1 MEELSRAVTTRYPR
15 PLETASAAG
24 ALLLGLAAQTL
35 LDRKSEL
42 ECALVLYALAVVLC
56 ILALASRREKT
67 PGQHLSV
74 SALEVVLLIAVLGL
88 AVFMR
93 TFRLLEIPSGVFFD
107 EAMNGLEA
115 AQILEH
121 NVHPLWSDELSGRPT
136 LHLHILAVVFRF
148 LGVNER
154 AMRLVSAAAGTATA
168 FALWLFARYLFDRR
182 VALLAAFFLAVARW
196 HVNYSRIAFEAILH
210 PLLQLLAFYFLF
222 RGLHSRK
229 LRHFF
234 LSGLFLGVGLYTYIS
249 FRLVPLVIVV
259 FLFYKVFSQRSF
271 LANYRSGVLLLFLT
285 TVIIVSP
292 LAVFALQDPGRF
304 TDRFQEVSLFAEMQ
318 REESYQP
325 LVSSVVGYLVM
336 FNYQGDR
343 NPVLNLSGE
352 PALSFVPAMFF
363 VLGLGWAVFRIRK
376 GRYLFLL
383 LMFIFS
389 LLPGILTHSLEAPHG
404 TRVIGAAPVVCLLA
418 ALAAVRLTER
428 LILPSTRLRQAQP
441 SGSGHRLRG
450 AWRIAA
456 VVPLLGT
463 VVGATLYMDYNAY
476 FVRQATDVQSW
487 RAFTP
492 AATGV
497 GELINTWSDRYLIY
511 VSPTYYYV
519 FPDDTVVRFAAYPY
533 SEYRPLDPVG
543 SVPLQEDPGQ
553 GVAYI
558 FEPRYAFLVET
569 LRAFYPEGRLEGH
582 LSPFG
587 EQMFVSYR
595 VEHDEIVAAHG
606 VTAQY
611 YKGSTWSGEPAVV
624 RREAGLAL
632 DWHETTPP
640 LSPPFS
646 AQWEGSLFIP
656 RHGEYT
662 FSVAGGGEAR
672 SLELD
677 GVSVSLDQSVPL
689 ARGLH
694 SLSLWVTVDQ
704 VQEGMALL
712 WEGPEISRATIPC
725 SRLFTR
731 KSPDHGLQ
739 GAYYTGKHWEGPPSL
754 VEIDRA
760 IFANAVLLEGI
771 FSIEWRGEILVPQ
784 TGEYVFGTSSD
795 DASLLFINEE
805 WVVDNGGDHGDRY
818 AEGRILLDAGWH
830 DFRLQYAQSGGGMHL
845 TLFWTPPGKG
855 REVIPAEVFRYPP
868 RLTLAEGTEPVA
880 QVEVPPPSQ
889 VPPATVVA
897 EPEWLA
903 WGRAGDGPGEFLY
916 PHGIAV
922 DDQGCVYVADTGN
935 HRIQK
940 FTAEGRFVTAWGQR
954 GEGEGRFLEPF
965 SLAVDSQGHVLV
977 LDAQT
982 GWIQTFDETGRFLHR
997 WGGPGAQF
1005 FYPRGMAIDREDN
1018 VYIADTGQS
1027 RVIKF
1032 SPDGRAVQ
1040 EFGRPSTAGA
1050 ALGGPVGIAVDE
1062 AGQVYVVDSDRR
1074 RLLVYARHGDLLRQW
1089 DVPHGG
1095 AREGP
1100 HLAWGPEGLLYL
1112 VDPEGN
1118 QVLVFRSDGTL
1129 VQQWGELGG
1138 GPGQLRTP
1146 VDIAVD
1152 DQGRVYI
1159 ADTNNHRVQQCTP

>member
-1 MEELSRAVTTRYPR
+1 MTVATRYPR
-15 PLETASAAG
+15 PVETASAVG
-24 ALLLGLAAQTL
+24 ALLLGLTAQTL
-35 LDRKSEL
+35 VYRKSEL
-42 ECALVLYALAVVLC
+42 DCALVLYALAIVLC
-56 ILALASRREKT
+56 IVALASRREE
-67 PGQHLSV
+67 PAGQHLSI
-74 SALEVVLLIAVLGL
+74 SRLEAGLLVAMLGL

-115 AQILEH
+115 AQILEQ

-154 AMRLVSAAAGTATA
+154 AMRLVSAAAGTATV

-222 RGLHSRK
+222 RALDSRK

-234 LSGLFLGVGLYTYIS
+234 LSGLFLGLGLYTYIS

-259 FLFYKVFSQRSF
+259 FLLYKVVSQRGF
-271 LANYRSGVLLLFLT
+271 IRDYWTGVLLLFLT

-292 LAVFALQDPGRF
+292 LAVFASQNPERF
-304 TDRFQEVSLFAEMQ
+304 TTRLQEVSLFAEIQ
-318 REESYQP
+318 REKSYQP
-325 LVSSVVGYLVM
+325 LIKSVVGYLVM

-376 GRYLFLL
+376 GCYLFLL
-383 LMFIFS
+383 LMFVVS
-389 LLPGILTHSLEAPHG
+389 LLPGILTHSIEAPHG

-418 ALAAVRLTER
+418 ALAAVRLVES
-428 LILPSTRLRQAQP
+428 LVHLRNV
-441 SGSGHRLRG
+441 
-450 AWRIAA
+450 WRVVA
-456 VVPLLGT
+456 VVLLLT
-463 VVGATLYMDYNAY
+463 IVIEATLYMDYDAY

-497 GELINTWSDRYLIY
+497 GELIKVWSDRYLIY

-519 FPDDTVVRFAAYPY
+519 FPDDTIARFAAYPH

-543 SVPLQEDPGQ
+543 SIPLQEDPGR
-553 GVAYI
+553 GVLYI
-558 FEPRYAFLVET
+558 LEPRYTFLLET
-569 LRAFYPEGRLEGH
+569 LQAFYPEGHLEEQF
-582 LSPFG
+582 SPFG
-587 EQMFVSYR
+587 DQMFVSYR
-595 VEHDEIVAAHG
+595 VEHDELAAAHG

-611 YKGSTWSGEPAVV
+611 YRGSTWSGEPEVV
-624 RREAGLAL
+624 RHETGLAF
-632 DWHETTPP
+632 DWQDTTPS
-640 LSPPFS
+640 LSAPFS
-646 AQWEGSLFIP
+646 ALWEGSLFIP

-662 FSVAGGGEAR
+662 FSVSGGEAKR
-672 SLELD
+672 FELD
-677 GVSVSLDQSVPL
+677 GAPVPLDRGVPL

-694 SLSLWVTVDQ
+694 SLSLWMTVDQ
-704 VQEGMALL
+704 VQEGVALL
-712 WEGPEISRATIPC
+712 WEGPEIAQGIIPP
-725 SRLFTR
+725 SSLFIR
-731 KSPDHGLQ
+731 RSPDHGLQ
-739 GAYYTGKHWEGPPSL
+739 GAYYKGKLWEGPPLL

-771 FSIEWRGEILVPQ
+771 FSIEWQGQIRVPQ
-784 TGEYVFGTSSD
+784 PGEYGFGTNSD
-795 DASLLFINEE
+795 DASLVFIDDKL
-805 WVVDNGGDHGDRY
+805 VVDNGGDHGDQY
-818 AEGRILLDAGWH
+818 AEGHILLDAGWH
-830 DFRLQYAQSGGGMHL
+830 DFRLRYAQSGGGMRM
-845 TLFWTPPGKG
+845 TLFWTPPGQG
-855 REVIPAEVFRYPP
+855 REVVPAKVFSYPP
-868 RLTLAEGTEPVA
+868 RLTLAGGVEPVA
-880 QVEVPPPSQ
+880 QVEVPPPGQ
-889 VPPATVVA
+889 VPPATVA
-897 EPEWLA
+897 AQPGWLV
-903 WGRAGDGPGEFLY
+903 WGRAGDGPGEFRE

-922 DDQGCVYVADTGN
+922 DGQGYVYVADTGN
-935 HRIQK
+935 HRVQK
-940 FTAEGRFVTAWGQR
+940 FTADGCFVTAWGQQ
-954 GEGEGRFLEPF
+954 GEGEGHFLEPF
-965 SLAVDSQGHVLV
+965 SLAVDSQGHILV

-982 GWIQTFDETGRFLHR
+982 GWIQTFDETGRFLR
-997 WGGPGAQF
+997 WWGGSEARF
-1005 FYPRGMAIDREDN
+1005 FCPRGMTTDRQDN
-1018 VYIADTGQS
+1018 VYIADTGGK

-1040 EFGRPSTAGA
+1040 EFGRPGTAGA

-1062 AGQVYVVDSDRR
+1062 AGQVYVVDNDH
-1074 RLLVYARHGDLLRQW
+1074 RLILVYGPGGDLLRQW
-1089 DVPHGG
+1089 DIPHGG

-1100 HLAWGPEGLLYL
+1100 HLAWGPDGLLYL
-1112 VDPEGN
+1112 ADPEGN
-1118 QVLVFRSDGTL
+1118 QVLVFRPDGTL

-1159 ADTNNHRVQQCTP
+1159 ADTNNHRVQRFTP